1 MKKGRR
7 LARAPLR
14 LLLLPRPP
22 GQPLLLQLHCTAPR
36 PPVQHHLPSRH
47 RPMNPAIPA
56 PSPIIPLKPQQP
68 AAPAARAEPS
78 SRSPAPRG
86 PQPALSAMHG
96 EAPSTRGRPHTRSF
110 PSACPCP
117 ALTSGHARLPAS
129 AGGASPPRCSP
140 AGGRAPEP
148 YALSSACPQRPHR
161 LHVQSPLEERAW
173 PVNNNSLSSPAR
185 RLLVPLHDD
194 KLI

>member
-110 PSACPCP
+110 PSACHAPLSRAATRACP
-117 ALTSGHARLPAS
+117 RAPAEPRRRAAHRRAAAPPSPTRSPPHARNDLTAFMSNPRSRS
-129 AGGASPPRCSP
+129 AR
-140 AGGRAPEP
+140 GRSTTTVSQVP
-148 YALSSACPQRPHR
+148 
-161 LHVQSPLEERAW
+161 
-173 PVNNNSLSSPAR
+173 R
-185 RLLVPLHDD
+185 RLLVLLHDD

>member
-7 LARAPLR
+7 LARAQPPP
-14 LLLLPRPP
+14 LLPRPP

-86 PQPALSAMHG
+86 PQPLLSAMHG
-96 EAPSTRGRPHTRSF
+96 EAPSNRGRPHTRSF

-117 ALTSGHARLPAS
+117 ALTSGQVQPAPERRR
-129 AGGASPPRCSP
+129 ASPPRCSP
-140 AGGRAPEP
+140 AGGFALEP
-148 YALSSACPQRPHR
+148 YALSSACPKRPHR
-161 LHVQSPLEERAW
+161 LQVQRGARVAGQQQQSLKSHV
-173 PVNNNSLSSPAR
+173 NYYTT
-185 RLLVPLHDD
+185 
-194 KLI
+194 II